1 MRMKILVDKMPE
13 SPEDCPYSI
22 LRENTFGD
30 SWVSCTKGM
39 CVCENIKYCR
49 FFTDLNNKH
58 E

>member
-1 MRMKILVDKMPE
+1 MKILVDKMPE

-22 LRENTFGD
+22 LRENTLGD
-30 SWVSCTKGM
+30 SWLSCTKGM